1 MNLWNSIPEHF
12 LSYELV
18 LAVVIAHGGNATRKD
33 KDGALTWR
41 ASVVF

>member
-18 LAVVIAHGGNATRKD
+18 LAVVIAHGCNATRKD

-41 ASVVF
+41 ASVDL